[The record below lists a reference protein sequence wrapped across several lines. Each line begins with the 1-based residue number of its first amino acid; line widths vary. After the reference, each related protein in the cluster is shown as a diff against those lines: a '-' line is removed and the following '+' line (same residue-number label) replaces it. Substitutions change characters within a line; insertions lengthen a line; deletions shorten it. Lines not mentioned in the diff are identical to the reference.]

1 MCPVHAA
8 AGKPVSTQ
16 RCGRGA
22 QSLERGHSREGCI
35 LQMGT
40 VMGWVAAKEMALKK
54 CTMAAVLPKHLDT
67 GAGMREA
74 IISQSPCA

>member
-1 MCPVHAA
+1 MHASV
-8 AGKPVSTQ
+8 GKPVSTQ
-16 RCGRGA
+16 RCGRGT

-40 VMGWVAAKEMALKK
+40 VMGWMAAKEMALEK

-67 GAGMREA
+67 NIRMREA
-74 IISQSPCA
+74 IISQSPRA